1 MRKLP
6 YFAKCDK
13 TVLIVNS
20 FPWKMYDVGERYCWF
35 LSNYKF
41 AEVFI
46 EPPLA
51 LPESAN

>member
-1 MRKLP
+1 
-6 YFAKCDK
+6 
-13 TVLIVNS
+13 
-20 FPWKMYDVGERYCWF
+20 MYDVVERYCWF

-51 LPESAN
+51 LPESANKRIFLSVVYFNLSYE